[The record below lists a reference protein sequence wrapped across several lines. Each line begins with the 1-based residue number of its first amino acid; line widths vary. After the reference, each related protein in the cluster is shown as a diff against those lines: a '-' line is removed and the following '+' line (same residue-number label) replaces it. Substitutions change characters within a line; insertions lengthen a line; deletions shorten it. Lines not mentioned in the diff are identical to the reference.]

1 MRIFPFTLKFSHVLA
16 IHSLDLSDLPLIM
29 DDMNGLDGLESIL
42 ESLTGKKR
50 ASKSI
55 LENLHRLSDVEL
67 ENIDNTCSICY
78 DQYTKS
84 TDLAPSGIEGY
95 ETTDPPIFLPV
106 VETATYVTTADFCDP
121 NADHYAVR
129 LPCNHIFGNSCIREW
144 LKNNVSC
151 PLCRRE
157 VEEKRKT
164 YMYKRAITE
173 TYVPVDWTCPLG
185 RGEIRLSDPPL
196 TMPVPGI
203 GMSSGQRTGRDP
215 DASGNSTG
223 N

>member
-1 MRIFPFTLKFSHVLA
+1 
-16 IHSLDLSDLPLIM
+16 M

-95 ETTDPPIFLPV
+95 ETTDPPIFFPV

-121 NADHYAVR
+121 NADHYA
-129 LPCNHIFGNSCIREW
+129 
-144 LKNNVSC
+144 
-151 PLCRRE
+151 
-157 VEEKRKT
+157 T